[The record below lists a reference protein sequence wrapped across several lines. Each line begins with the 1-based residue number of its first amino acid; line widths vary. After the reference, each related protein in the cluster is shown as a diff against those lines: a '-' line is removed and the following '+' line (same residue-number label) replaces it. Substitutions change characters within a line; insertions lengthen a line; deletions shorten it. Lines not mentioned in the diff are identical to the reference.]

1 MRSWTSHGG
10 ERLLKRLGPLLAA
23 LLFTAASAWGQDTT
37 HAVIPPLSRPRAP
50 DTLHL
55 LKPLPAFF
63 HSLLIPGWGQAKL
76 DRKLTAS
83 IFLGWEGL
91 TLGMSLKAIG
101 EVSYLNRIGADS
113 ARVASKKQERQD
125 WLVLLA
131 FNHLFA
137 GLEAFVSS
145 HLQDFPA
152 DVRFRPAPR
161 GIGIQTVI
169 PFRLP

>member
-1 MRSWTSHGG
+1 
-10 ERLLKRLGPLLAA
+10 LLAGE
-23 LLFTAASAWGQDTT
+23 LFAIGVLRAQDTSR
-37 HAVIPPLSRPRAP
+37 AVIPPLSAPRVP

-76 DRKLTAS
+76 HRKLTAS
-83 IFLGWEGL
+83 LFLAWEGL
-91 TLGMSLKAIG
+91 TLGMSLKANG
-101 EVSYLNRIGADS
+101 EVHYLDRIAADS
-113 ARVASKKQERQD
+113 ARLISKKQERQD
-125 WLVLLA
+125 WLILLA

-152 DVRFRPAPR
+152 DVRVRAAPR
-161 GIGIQTVI
+161 GIGVQGVV
-169 PFRLP
+169 PFRFP

>member
-1 MRSWTSHGG
+1 LR
-10 ERLLKRLGPLLAA
+10 RLGPLLALCCLGPGA
-23 LLFTAASAWGQDTT
+23 LRAQDTT
-37 HAVIPPLSRPRAP
+37 RPAVIPPLSRPAP
-50 DTLHL
+50 RDTLHRL
-55 LKPLPAFF
+55 RPLPAFF

-83 IFLGWEGL
+83 LFLGWEAL
-91 TLGMSLKAIG
+91 TLGMSLKAAG
-101 EVSYLNRIGADS
+101 EVRYLDRIGADS
-113 ARVASKKQERQD
+113 ARLQSKKQERQD

-137 GLEAFVSS
+137 GLEAFVGS

-152 DVRFRPAPR
+152 DVRLRAAPR
-161 GIGIQTVI
+161 GIGVQASV

>member
-1 MRSWTSHGG
+1 MGTG
-10 ERLLKRLGPLLAA
+10 A
-23 LLFTAASAWGQDTT
+23 AWGQDTT
-37 HAVIPPLSRPRAP
+37 ARPVIPPLSRPPAR
-50 DTLHL
+50 DSLHRL
-55 LKPLPAFF
+55 RPLPAFF

-83 IFLGWEGL
+83 LFLAWEGL
-91 TLGMSLKAIG
+91 TLGMSLKAAG
-101 EVSYLNRIGADS
+101 EVRYLDRIGADT
-113 ARVASKKQERQD
+113 ARIESKKQERQD

-137 GLEAFVSS
+137 GLEAFVGS

-152 DVRFRPAPR
+152 DVRLRAAPR
-161 GIGIQTVI
+161 GIGVQASL

>member
-1 MRSWTSHGG
+1 MTRTALARGG
-10 ERLLKRLGPLLAA
+10 TLRILGLLLAA
-23 LLFTAASAWGQDTT
+23 ALLGAGVLRAQDTT
-37 HAVIPPLSRPRAP
+37 RVVIPPLSAPRVR
-50 DTLHL
+50 DTSHA

-63 HSLLIPGWGQAKL
+63 HSLLLPGWGQAKL

-83 IFLGWEGL
+83 LFIAWEGL
-91 TLGMSLKAIG
+91 TLGMSLKAAG
-101 EVSYLNRIGADS
+101 EVSYLNRIAADS
-113 ARVASKKQERQD
+113 ARLASKKQERQD

-152 DVRFRPAPR
+152 DVRLRAAPR
-161 GIGIQTVI
+161 GIGLQGVV
-169 PFRLP
+169 PFRFP

>member
-1 MRSWTSHGG
+1 
-10 ERLLKRLGPLLAA
+10 LGLLLAGQ
-23 LLFTAASAWGQDTT
+23 LLATGIAAAQDTT
-37 HAVIPPLSRPRAP
+37 SRPMIPPPTQRPAP
-50 DTLHL
+50 RDTLHR

-63 HSLLIPGWGQAKL
+63 HSLLLPGWGQAKL
-76 DRKLTAS
+76 DRKLTAAL
-83 IFLGWEGL
+83 FMGWESL
-91 TLGMSLKAIG
+91 TLGMSLKVNG
-101 EVSYLNRIGADS
+101 EVHYLDRIGADS
-113 ARVASKKQERQD
+113 TARANKRQERQD

-152 DVRFRPAPR
+152 DISLRAAPR
-161 GIGIQTVI
+161 GIGVQASL

>member
-1 MRSWTSHGG
+1 MVSS
-10 ERLLKRLGPLLAA
+10 LLGASVGAA
-23 LLFTAASAWGQDTT
+23 QDTT
-37 HAVIPPLSRPRAP
+37 RTVIPPLIAPRSQDSSHA
-50 DTLHL
+50 

-83 IFLGWEGL
+83 LFLAWEGV
-91 TLGMSLKAIG
+91 TLGMSLKAAG
-101 EVSYLNRIGADS
+101 EIRYLNRVDADS
-113 ARVASKKQERQD
+113 ARLASKKQERQD
-125 WLVLLA
+125 WLILLA

-152 DVRFRPAPR
+152 DVRLRAAPR
-161 GIGIQTVI
+161 GIGVQAV
-169 PFRLP
+169 LPIRFP

>member
-1 MRSWTSHGG
+1 M
-10 ERLLKRLGPLLAA
+10 LALCLCAAGPAA
-23 LLFTAASAWGQDTT
+23 AQDTVRV
-37 HAVIPPLSRPRAP
+37 VIPPLSSPQAP
-50 DTLHL
+50 DTLHF

-83 IFLGWEGL
+83 LFLAWEGL
-91 TLGMSLKAIG
+91 TVGMSLKAAG
-101 EVSYLNRIGADS
+101 EVRYLNRIAADS
-113 ARVASKKQERQD
+113 ARLASKKQERQD
-125 WLVLLA
+125 WLILLA

-152 DVRFRPAPR
+152 DVRLRPAPR
-161 GIGIQTVI
+161 GIGVQGVV